1 MLVCGGAQRALEP
14 QDLIPPIRI
23 SVGKQDKYGL
33 QLKWSVEDIHTHSQ
47 AHTYTHFIRK
57 PSAHALHQL
66 PHPHLFFCDFF
77 LFQVCHVLISS
88 DQR

>member
-14 QDLIPPIRI
+14 QDLIPPIKI